1 MNAGWCLRGAQTL
14 ITSSDLCMV
23 TAVLRKTG
31 VQTVMLCDLYR
42 SGDSFIHVYYEN
54 LTESLLMFLMTRV
67 FLYKM
72 SAVVKADRESFYSL
86 FKIVCMV

>member
-54 LTESLLMFLMTRV
+54 VSDDMCFSLQN
-67 FLYKM
+67 
-72 SAVVKADRESFYSL
+72 
-86 FKIVCMV
+86 VCGG